1 MLLISFTPPSVESS
15 ELVLKLIVVM
25 LNYLE
30 TGAIIIVCCQNHGK
44 IILDLGKPSF
54 NPLLVK
60 AFLVPLFRS
69 LS

>member
-30 TGAIIIVCCQNHGK
+30 TGAIIIVCLRNLRSDDSRGVVLRP
-44 IILDLGKPSF
+44 ILPESWQDHT
-54 NPLLVK
+54 
-60 AFLVPLFRS
+60 
-69 LS
+69 